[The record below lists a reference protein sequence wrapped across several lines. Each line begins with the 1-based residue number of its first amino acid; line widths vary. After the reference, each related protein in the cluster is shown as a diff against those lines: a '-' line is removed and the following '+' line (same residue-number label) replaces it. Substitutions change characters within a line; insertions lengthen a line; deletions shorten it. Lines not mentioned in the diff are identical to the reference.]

1 MGDKNGGEVERKKW
15 GVLGRI
21 EGEKQKRKQQK
32 IVWANKK
39 NLHFRLRQKKKTAA
53 KKRFLAFFSVFWRFL
68 AFFSVF

>member
-15 GVLGRI
+15 GVLGRT

-39 NLHFRLRQKKKTAA
+39 NLHFRRRQKKKKDGR
-53 KKRFLAFFSVFWRFL
+53 KKAFFSVFYRFLAFFSVKKR
-68 AFFSVF
+68 